1 MTVLRKGLGL
11 ALILLFG
18 LMFPSAGQAGGLSYG
33 AWLPYWEIDAAM
45 VEARQVTGK
54 VDTFVAF
61 ACQFNSRDQ
70 IFVPPETHEILSG
83 LGDPAF
89 SGAEI
94 FISIVNDIEVEYGEF
109 KLKSADLMR
118 RLFQSPESQSR
129 HIEQLISLIDKYSPD
144 GLELDYENFRGDPQ
158 LWSSY
163 LDLITKVWSICQ
175 REGIRLRVALESDAP
190 KYAAFPEGPEYSVM
204 CYNLFGN
211 HSGPGPK
218 ADYEFLEQVC
228 KLYLNVPGR
237 VRMAFSTGGF
247 DWTDGKITPLTQE
260 QAVRQLNQADA
271 EPQRDPRSGAMKAA
285 YSEDGVGHEVWYADG
300 QTLAMWR
307 DTCLEYGYDS
317 FDLFRLGGN
326 DLDDLTDTLWWA
338 QP

>member
-1 MTVLRKGLGL
+1 LKRGIWL

-18 LMFPSAGQAGGLSYG
+18 LLFPSAGQAGGLSYG
-33 AWLPYWEIDAAM
+33 AWLPYWEIGAAM
-45 VEARQVTGK
+45 DEARQVSGR

-61 ACQFNSRDQ
+61 ACHFNSRDQ
-70 IFVPPETHEILSG
+70 VFVPPETHEILSG
-83 LGDPAF
+83 LDDPAF
-89 SGAEI
+89 SDAEI
-94 FISIVNDIEVEYGEF
+94 YISIVNDVEVEYGKYE
-109 KLKSADLMR
+109 LKSAALMK
-118 RLFQSPESQSR
+118 RLFMSHESQSR

-144 GLELDYENFRGDPQ
+144 GLELDYENFRGDPD

-163 LDLITKVWSICQ
+163 VEMISKVWSICQ
-175 REGIRLRVALESDAP
+175 REGIKLRVALESDAP
-190 KYAAFPEGPEYSVM
+190 KYATFPEGPEYSVM

-218 ADYEFLEQVC
+218 ADYKFLEQVC

-247 DWTDGKITPLTQE
+247 DWADGKTTALTQQ
-260 QAVRQLNQADA
+260 QAIRQLDQAGV
-271 EPQRDPRSGAMKAA
+271 EPQRDPLSGAMKAA

-300 QTLAMWR
+300 QTLAIWR
-307 DTCLEYGYDS
+307 DICLEYGYDS

-326 DLDDLTDTLWWA
+326 DLDDLTDTLWSA
-338 QP
+338 QL